1 MKTFRFIGMALFA
14 ILMCVNLSSC
24 SSSDDDPTEEKEE
37 GGVVVSG
44 KKITKI
50 VGTGVFKNVTYTFK
64 YDDKG
69 KLVESIYT
77 EGPDGNID
85 VVNKKYTWS
94 DNTIKVNWS
103 SGQYHYSQVLTIK
116 NGLVTIEN
124 SSDENPFYYK
134 KIFTYNESNKI
145 VKIEDEGDDTTTA
158 IWDGEKLESISNTD
172 GWNTSLIYE
181 KSCKNGYFPFIAE
194 MIGGENEVLFM
205 AHPEIVGMK
214 TTQLPSTMTDSY
226 DYGVYGSGT
235 DITHFNYEFDNEGY
249 ISKIAGEVDGSAY
262 AYTITWQ

>member
-24 SSSDDDPTEEKEE
+24 SGGDDDPTEEPEE
-37 GGVVVSG
+37 GGVIVSG
-44 KKITKI
+44 KKLAKI
-50 VGTGVFKNVTYTFK
+50 VGTGVFENETYTFN
-64 YDDKG
+64 YDNKG
-69 KLVESIYT
+69 RLVESIYT
-77 EGPDGNID
+77 EGPDGYID

-94 DNTIKVNWS
+94 DNTIKVDWS
-103 SGQYHYSQVLTIK
+103 SSTGKYTYSTILTIE
-116 NGLVTIEN
+116 NGLVKLEKSN
-124 SSDENPFYYK
+124 DDNA
-134 KIFTYNESNKI
+134 IFSYNKSNRI
-145 VKIEDEGDDTTTA
+145 VKIEEEDETTT
-158 IWDGEKLESISNTD
+158 IDWNNDKLSSITNTD
-172 GWNTSLIYE
+172 GWNVTLIYE
-181 KSCKNGYFPFIAE
+181 KSCKKGYFPFIAE

-249 ISKIAGEVDGSAY
+249 ISKISGEVNGEP
-262 AYTITWQ
+262 YTYTLTWE